1 MSTTI
6 LAAAVQMTSTADKQE
21 NLDQAA
27 HWVELAA
34 KQGAQL
40 VVLPELFNCQA
51 SREVMLA
58 NSEPVPGPTSDL
70 ANSWAKRWGITLV
83 AGSILE
89 TAADGKGFNTSLTF
103 DPDGNLKS
111 VYRKLHL
118 FDVDLPGEV
127 TFKESDFV
135 EPGSRIEVAET
146 PCGRIGMSICY
157 DLRFPELYRRL
168 ADRGADIITVPSA
181 FALATGR
188 DHWEVLLRARAIEN
202 QAYVVAA
209 NQYGP
214 LSAELVTYGRSM
226 IIDPWGIPL
235 AVAADGP
242 GVTMAAIDLDRA
254 KSIRQRLPALQHR
267 RQLESW
273 ED

>member
-1 MSTTI
+1 MSTTT
-6 LAAAVQMTSTADKQE
+6 LAAAVQMTSTADKKA

-27 HWVELAA
+27 HWIEVAV
-34 KQGAQL
+34 KQGARL
-40 VVLPELFNCQA
+40 VVLPELFNCLT
-51 SREVMLA
+51 SREPMLA
-58 NSEPVPGPTSDL
+58 NAEPVPGPTSDM
-70 ANSWAKRWGITLV
+70 AMSWAKRWGITLV

-89 TAADGKGFNTSLTF
+89 RAGDGKGFNTSLVF
-103 DPDGNLKS
+103 DPEGNLIT

-127 TFKESDFV
+127 TFKESSFV
-135 EPGSRIEVAET
+135 EPGNRIEVAET
-146 PCGRIGMSICY
+146 ACGRIGMSICY

-168 ADRGADIITVPSA
+168 ADQGADIITVPSA

-202 QAYVVAA
+202 QAFVVAA
-209 NQYGP
+209 NQYGRH
-214 LSAELVTYGRSM
+214 SEELVTYGRSM

-242 GVTMAAIDLDRA
+242 GVTMAAIDLQRSE
-254 KSIRQRLPALQHR
+254 SIRKRLPALTHR
-267 RQLESW
+267 RHLERW
-273 ED
+273 DD